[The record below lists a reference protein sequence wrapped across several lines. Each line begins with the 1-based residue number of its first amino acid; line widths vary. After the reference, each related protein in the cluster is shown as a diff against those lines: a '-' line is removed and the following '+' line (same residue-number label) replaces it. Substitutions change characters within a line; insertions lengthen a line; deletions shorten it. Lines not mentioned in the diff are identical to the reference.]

1 MPRKSEGKVI
11 LGTRD
16 VDLLISVCEL
26 RYLSS
31 SQVQRLHFPSLQTA
45 NRRLRLLEHERYVR
59 RFRGPGVD
67 EDIVMLTEKGAAVVA
82 ERLDV
87 PLEQLPWKRKRSTPK
102 NPYFL
107 AHFLAITDFRLDLV
121 EAADRLADVSL
132 LGFIPEYRGTKT
144 NRGGMEKYI
153 RDSLPLRHGI
163 GRISH
168 TPDGV
173 FALVRSERKA
183 LFFLEVDRGTET
195 LADSTH
201 GFLKTISF
209 YLNFVIG
216 KRYQRYQK
224 DFKTE
229 EPFRAFRVLVA
240 TSSTKRLENIRRL
253 GGDINFSPAHAKRFI
268 WLAEIDKIN
277 LENMFSPIW
286 VSLDPNDAQ
295 QYAIVPSLS

>member
-1 MPRKSEGKVI
+1 
-11 LGTRD
+11 
-16 VDLLISVCEL
+16 
-26 RYLSS
+26 
-31 SQVQRLHFPSLQTA
+31 
-45 NRRLRLLEHERYVR
+45 
-59 RFRGPGVD
+59 
-67 EDIVMLTEKGAAVVA
+67 MLTEKGAAVVA
-82 ERLDV
+82 ERLDIQ
-87 PLEQLPWKRKRSTPK
+87 LEQLPWKRKRSTPK

-121 EAADRLADVSL
+121 DAANEIPDLSL
-132 LGFIPEYRGTKT
+132 LGFIPEYRGNLTS
-144 NRGGMEKYI
+144 RGGIEKYI
-153 RDSLPLRHGI
+153 RDSVSVRRGN

-173 FALVRSERKA
+173 FALQRNERRA

-224 DFKTE
+224 DFKAE

-253 GGDINFSPAHAKRFI
+253 GGDINFSPGHAKRFI
-268 WLAEIDKIN
+268 WLVEIDKIN
-277 LENMFSPIW
+277 PEDMFSPIW
-286 VSLDPNDAQ
+286 VSLDPNDPR
-295 QYAIVPSLS
+295 QYAIVPSSS

>member
-11 LGTRD
+11 LGQRD
-16 VDLLISVCEL
+16 VDLLISICEL

-45 NRRLRLLEHERYVR
+45 NRRLRLLERERYVR
-59 RFRGPGVD
+59 RFGGVGVD

-121 EAADRLADVSL
+121 EAADNTPDLVL
-132 LGFIPEYRGTKT
+132 LGFIPEYRANLTS
-144 NRGGMEKYI
+144 RGGMEKYI
-153 RDSLPLRHGI
+153 RDSIPLRHGI

-173 FALVRSERKA
+173 FAMEKHKRKV
-183 LFFLEVDRGTET
+183 LMFLELDKGTET
-195 LADSTH
+195 LADPAH
-201 GFLKTISF
+201 GFLKTITF
-209 YLNFVIG
+209 YLNLVIG
-216 KRYQRYQK
+216 NRYQRYQK
-224 DFKTE
+224 DFKIE

-253 GGDINFSPAHAKRFI
+253 GGDINFVPAHAKRFI

-277 LENMFSPIW
+277 ASNIVSPIW

-295 QYAIVPSLS
+295 RYAIVSSSS